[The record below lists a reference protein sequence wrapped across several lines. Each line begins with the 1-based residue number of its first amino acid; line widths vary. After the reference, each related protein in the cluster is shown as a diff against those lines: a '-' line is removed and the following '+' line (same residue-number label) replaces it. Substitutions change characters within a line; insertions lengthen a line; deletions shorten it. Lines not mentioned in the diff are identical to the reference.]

1 MKWGAI
7 FLCCIG
13 ILLMFLFQW
22 PKLKKEQK
30 KEKISFLML
39 TALGWIMAIC
49 LILFPDIPGP
59 TQIINY
65 IFKPLG
71 MLLE

>member
-13 ILLMFLFQW
+13 ILLMVLFQW
-22 PKLKKEQK
+22 PKLKKNQK
-30 KEKISFLML
+30 KEKISFLIL
-39 TALGWIMAIC
+39 TAFGWIMAIS

-59 TQIINY
+59 TQIVNY

-71 MLLE
+71 ILLE

>member
-1 MKWGAI
+1 MV
-7 FLCCIG
+7 
-13 ILLMFLFQW
+13 LFQW
-22 PKLKKEQK
+22 PMLKKNQK

-39 TALGWIMAIC
+39 TAFGWIMAIS